1 MFRIGLGQDSHKI
14 KCKMQNAKCKID
26 KPLILGGVLVDENI
40 EVIAD
45 SDGDIILHSLFN
57 AFSSAIGEKP
67 LGFYATPL
75 CKKGIT
81 DSKVF
86 LQIILDKIKEKGFKI
101 ENVAITIE
109 ASKPR
114 FENILE
120 KIRSSLAKILK
131 ISKDQVGLSPT
142 SGDFLTSFGKGEGIQ
157 VFSIILLSK

>member
-1 MFRIGLGQDSHKI
+1 MYRIGLGQDSHQLKL
-14 KCKMQNAKCKID
+14 KTD
-26 KPLILGGVLVDENI
+26 KNLILGGI
-40 EVIAD
+40 EVSHEYYLAAD
-45 SDGDIILHSLFN
+45 SDGDVILHSLFN

-109 ASKPR
+109 AAKPR

-120 KIRSSLAKILK
+120 KIRNSLAEILK
-131 ISKDQVGLSPT
+131 ISKDQIGLSPT

>member
-1 MFRIGLGQDSHKI
+1 MFRIGLGQDSHRINVKT
-14 KCKMQNAKCKID
+14 K
-26 KPLILGGVLVDENI
+26 KPLILGGILVDEGI
-40 EVIAD
+40 EVVAD
-45 SDGDIILHSLFN
+45 SDGDVILHSLFN

-75 CKKGIT
+75 GKKGIT

-109 ASKPR
+109 AAQPR
-114 FENILE
+114 FEKILE
-120 KIRSSLAKILK
+120 KIRKSLAKILK
-131 ISKDQVGLSPT
+131 ISQDQIGISPT
-142 SGDFLTSFGKGEGIQ
+142 SGDSLTSFGKGEGIQ